1 MKVQERILNLVG
13 GFKLKNMGQK
23 INPLGFRLGTTQN
36 HHSFWFAQPKNYSE
50 GLQEDKKIRNC
61 IKNYIQKN
69 RKKGSNR
76 KMESD
81 SSSEVITHIEI
92 QKEIDTIHVIIHI
105 GFPNLLKKK
114 GAIEELEKD
123 LQKEVNSVNQ
133 RLNIAIEKVKEP
145 YRQPNI
151 LAEYIA
157 FQLKNR
163 VSFRK
168 AMKKAIELTKKADI
182 KGIKIQ
188 IAGLLGVKIWIF
200 NLKSFNIIAMLSGQ
214 KWKKNLHQYN
224 KILKKKREFEIS
236 KSKKP
241 NFFYYILIY
250 ALQRYRTPKRNIE
263 DKKPLWSSKIDR
275 YARIGD
281 VIIAVIKDAV
291 PQMPLER
298 SEVIRAVIV
307 RTRKEFKGDD
317 GIIIRYDDN
326 AAVIIDQKGNPKGTR
341 VFGAVAEELR
351 ELNLTKIV
359 SLAPEV
365 L

>member
-200 NLKSFNIIAMLSGQ
+200 NLKSFNIIAMLS
-214 KWKKNLHQYN
+214 HQYN

>member
-1 MKVQERILNLVG
+1 MILNL
-13 GFKLKNMGQK
+13 M
-23 INPLGFRLGTTQN
+23 PYRASLGTTQN
-36 HHSFWFAQPKNYSE
+36 HHSFWFAQQKNYSE

-92 QKEIDTIHVIIHI
+92 QKEIDTIH
-105 GFPNLLKKK
+105 

-200 NLKSFNIIAMLSGQ
+200 NLSFNIIAMLSVV
-214 KWKKNLHQYN
+214 KMEKNLHQYN

>member
-1 MKVQERILNLVG
+1 MKVQERILNLDSNNQIN
-13 GFKLKNMGQK
+13 FKLKNMGQK

-200 NLKSFNIIAMLSGQ
+200 NLKSFNIIAMLS
-214 KWKKNLHQYN
+214 HQYN

>member
-1 MKVQERILNLVG
+1 
-13 GFKLKNMGQK
+13 MGQK
-23 INPLGFRLGTTQN
+23 INPLGFRLGTTQK

-50 GLQEDKKIRNC
+50 GLQEDKKIRDC

-76 KMESD
+76 KIEADSSFEVITHNKKMDSG

-133 RLNIAIEKVKEP
+133 RLNIGIEKVKEP

-168 AMKKAIELTKKADI
+168 AMKKAIELTKKTDI
-182 KGIKIQ
+182 KGVKVK
-188 IAGLLGVKIWIF
+188 IAGRLAGKEIARAECIKKGRLPLQTIRAKIDYCCYPIRTIYGVLGVKIWIF
-200 NLKSFNIIAMLSGQ
+200 V
-214 KWKKNLHQYN
+214 
-224 KILKKKREFEIS
+224 
-236 KSKKP
+236 
-241 NFFYYILIY
+241 
-250 ALQRYRTPKRNIE
+250 
-263 DKKPLWSSKIDR
+263 D
-275 YARIGD
+275 
-281 VIIAVIKDAV
+281 
-291 PQMPLER
+291 
-298 SEVIRAVIV
+298 
-307 RTRKEFKGDD
+307 
-317 GIIIRYDDN
+317 
-326 AAVIIDQKGNPKGTR
+326 
-341 VFGAVAEELR
+341 EE
-351 ELNLTKIV
+351 
-359 SLAPEV
+359 
-365 L
+365 

>member
-1 MKVQERILNLVG
+1 
-13 GFKLKNMGQK
+13 
-23 INPLGFRLGTTQN
+23 
-36 HHSFWFAQPKNYSE
+36 
-50 GLQEDKKIRNC
+50 
-61 IKNYIQKN
+61 
-69 RKKGSNR
+69 
-76 KMESD
+76 
-81 SSSEVITHIEI
+81 
-92 QKEIDTIHVIIHI
+92 
-105 GFPNLLKKK
+105 

-168 AMKKAIELTKKADI
+168 AMKKAIELTKKSGYKGNKNPNCGSIRCQNLDI
-182 KGIKIQ
+182 RRRRITNH
-188 IAGLLGVKIWIF
+188 
-200 NLKSFNIIAMLSGQ
+200 NLKSFNIIAMLS
-214 KWKKNLHQYN
+214 HQYN

-263 DKKPLWSSKIDR
+263 DKKPLTLLNVADNRAAGNQR